1 MIRGERISLRPFR
14 REDLPALR
22 RWFDDGEVMQYWGN
36 SSPLVPEH
44 MFEDDLAPG
53 GRFTKFGAEG
63 YFCLCDETG
72 RPIGWLSYNGLH
84 HRHCAPELGI
94 LIGEKDAWNKGYGPE
109 AIVLLLGWLFTHR
122 GAHRVW
128 LTVQARNGRAQR
140 AYEKVG
146 FVREGTWRE
155 HYFYDGAFGG
165 QGLGAFRDMEQLTAF
180 ADYKVP
186 QVLRRLGILLYDDHL
201 SGLVDSRTEL
211 ASGSPEEV
219 EIRAA
224 TIWGVEEL
232 RRAMTDLGR
241 PVRAFEV
248 DWYLWEEGQSIPDER
263 PYHRT
268 RTIYY

>member
-1 MIRGERISLRPFR
+1 MIRGDRISLRPFR

-53 GRFTKFGAEG
+53 GRFTKFEADG
-63 YFCLCDETG
+63 YFCMCDETG

-109 AIVLLLGWLFTHR
+109 AIILLLGWLFNHR

-128 LTVQARNGRAQR
+128 LTVQARNVRAQR

-155 HYFYDGAFGG
+155 HYFYDGAFH
-165 QGLGAFRDMEQLTAF
+165 DEHI
-180 ADYKVP
+180 Y
-186 QVLRRLGILLYDDHL
+186 GILA
-201 SGLVDSRTEL
+201 REFN
-211 ASGSPEEV
+211 A
-219 EIRAA
+219 
-224 TIWGVEEL
+224 
-232 RRAMTDLGR
+232 RRAVSRQPSAIGDHPPAVGTKGSGADG
-241 PVRAFEV
+241 
-248 DWYLWEEGQSIPDER
+248 GS
-263 PYHRT
+263 
-268 RTIYY
+268 